1 MRAACAMDDNRK
13 TVALLCLKYQG
24 GSLPLE
30 GPFLGLDATKYRKIC
45 IYLKTDANL
54 PTPVEEK
61 GCHSYYMSRLRAFRI
76 FNFFV
81 VWKLAKVLRSER
93 VDILHC
99 QRHQATVYGAIA
111 ARLAKTR
118 VVLAHVHGLNRSRR
132 LRRRLINVLVLR
144 WVN

>member
-24 GSLPLE
+24 GSFPLE

-61 GCHSYYMSRLRAFRI
+61 GCHSYYMSLFPCVEARKSTSLRT
-76 FNFFV
+76 
-81 VWKLAKVLRSER
+81 S
-93 VDILHC
+93 
-99 QRHQATVYGAIA
+99 
-111 ARLAKTR
+111 
-118 VVLAHVHGLNRSRR
+118 
-132 LRRRLINVLVLR
+132 
-144 WVN
+144 